1 MNNVEQVQ
9 CFENILLLIM
19 YFVTITLQKSIFL
32 RNRLH
37 YFSFIHLLTPLSKN
51 KSKNHMYKNL
61 RLSIERKFLLT
72 DEEWNFVVEKT
83 EFIKLK
89 KNEYLQI
96 QDSNSSYEGFIL
108 KGAFKT
114 YILNDNGTESVIFF
128 SFENEWMCD
137 IESFYH
143 QKPTTY
149 NIKAIEDSEILV
161 INKTNKALLFEQV
174 PKLLQFHILIVEKA
188 NIAIQ
193 QRLVDVLNKTSKQR
207 YLEFIERYAHKID
220 KINNRNLSSY
230 LGVSHEF
237 LSKIKKRC

>member
-1 MNNVEQVQ
+1 
-9 CFENILLLIM
+9 
-19 YFVTITLQKSIFL
+19 
-32 RNRLH
+32 
-37 YFSFIHLLTPLSKN
+37 
-51 KSKNHMYKNL
+51 MYKPL
-61 RLSIERKFLLT
+61 RSSIERRIPLT
-72 DEEWNFVVEKT
+72 EEEWNFVVEKA

-89 KNEYLQI
+89 KNEFLQI

-137 IESFYH
+137 LESFYH
-143 QKPTTY
+143 QKPATY
-149 NIKAIEDSEILV
+149 NIKAIEESEILV
-161 INKTNKALLFEQV
+161 INKTNKALLFRQV
-174 PKLLQFHILIVEKA
+174 PKLIQFHIIMVEKA

-193 QRLVDVLNKTSKQR
+193 QRLIDVLNKTSKQR
-207 YLEFIERYAHKID
+207 YLEFIEKYSHKVE

-237 LSKIKKRC
+237 LSKIKKKVS

>member
-1 MNNVEQVQ
+1 
-9 CFENILLLIM
+9 
-19 YFVTITLQKSIFL
+19 
-32 RNRLH
+32 
-37 YFSFIHLLTPLSKN
+37 
-51 KSKNHMYKNL
+51 MYKTL
-61 RLSIERKFLLT
+61 RSSIERKIPLT
-72 DEEWNFVVEKT
+72 DSEWKFVVEKA

-137 IESFYH
+137 LESFYH

-161 INKTNKALLFEQV
+161 ISKSNKTLLFEQV
-174 PKLLQFHILIVEKA
+174 PKLVQFHIIMVEKA

-193 QRLVDVLNKTSKQR
+193 QRLIDVLNKTSKQR
-207 YLEFIERYAHKID
+207 YLEFIEKHPQKAD

>member
-1 MNNVEQVQ
+1 
-9 CFENILLLIM
+9 
-19 YFVTITLQKSIFL
+19 
-32 RNRLH
+32 
-37 YFSFIHLLTPLSKN
+37 
-51 KSKNHMYKNL
+51 MYKNL
-61 RLSIERKFLLT
+61 RLSIERKIPLT
-72 DEEWNFVVEKT
+72 DQEWNFIVEKA

-89 KNEYLQI
+89 KNEFLQI
-96 QDSNSSYEGFIL
+96 QNSNSSYEGFIL

-137 IESFYH
+137 LESFYH

-149 NIKAIEDSEILV
+149 NIKAI
-161 INKTNKALLFEQV
+161 LFDQV
-174 PKLLQFHILIVEKA
+174 PKLIQFHIIMVEKA

-193 QRLVDVLNKTSKQR
+193 QRLIDVLNKTSKQR
-207 YLEFIERYAHKID
+207 YLEFIEKHPQKAD

>member
-1 MNNVEQVQ
+1 
-9 CFENILLLIM
+9 
-19 YFVTITLQKSIFL
+19 
-32 RNRLH
+32 
-37 YFSFIHLLTPLSKN
+37 
-51 KSKNHMYKNL
+51 MYKALKLN
-61 RLSIERKFLLT
+61 IERKINLT
-72 DEEWNFVVEKT
+72 DEEWKCIVEKA

-89 KNEYLQI
+89 KNEFLQI

-137 IESFYH
+137 LKSFYH

-161 INKTNKALLFEQV
+161 ISKTNKTLLFEQV
-174 PKLLQFHILIVEKA
+174 PKLIQFHILMVEKA

-193 QRLVDVLNKTSKQR
+193 QRLLDVLNKTSKQR
-207 YLEFIERYAHKID
+207 YLDFIEKYSQKAD

-237 LSKIKKRC
+237 LSKIKRRV

>member
-1 MNNVEQVQ
+1 
-9 CFENILLLIM
+9 
-19 YFVTITLQKSIFL
+19 
-32 RNRLH
+32 
-37 YFSFIHLLTPLSKN
+37 
-51 KSKNHMYKNL
+51 MYKSL
-61 RLSIERKFLLT
+61 RLSIERKIPLT
-72 DEEWNFVVEKT
+72 DEEWKFVVEKA

-89 KNEYLQI
+89 KNEFLQV

-108 KGAFKT
+108 KGTFKT

-137 IESFYH
+137 LESFYH

-161 INKTNKALLFEQV
+161 ISKANKTLLFEQV
-174 PKLLQFHILIVEKA
+174 PKLIQFHIIMVEKA

-193 QRLVDVLNKTSKQR
+193 QRLLDVLNKTSKQR
-207 YLEFIERYAHKID
+207 YLEFIEKYSHKVD

>member
-1 MNNVEQVQ
+1 
-9 CFENILLLIM
+9 M
-19 YFVTITLQKSIFL
+19 YQSL
-32 RNRLH
+32 R
-37 YFSFIHLLTPLSKN
+37 S
-51 KSKNHMYKNL
+51 
-61 RLSIERKFLLT
+61 SIERKITLS
-72 DEEWNFVVEKT
+72 DEEWRCIAEKV

-89 KNEYLQI
+89 KNEFLQI

-161 INKTNKALLFEQV
+161 INKANKTLLFKEV
-174 PKLLQFHILIVEKA
+174 PKLIQFHILMVEKA

-193 QRLVDVLNKTSKQR
+193 QRLLDVLNKTGKER
-207 YLEFIERYAHKID
+207 YLDFINKYPHKI
-220 KINNRNLSSY
+220 KTVNNRNLSSY

-237 LSKIKKRC
+237 LSKIKRSC